1 MKRRLHSVRGKLLP
15 AAICRSAGVDR
26 GAVGGFGF
34 GLHRYGRGNPGP
46 NIIRSIAAAAVVL
59 AMILIIGGCAG
70 GRYGNI
76 FPDDQTTRD
85 FDSFRIDPGMNYYY
99 SGPDLFPNALIGL
112 KKEYV
117 LDNELW
123 KPINPTPASF
133 RGMILHMQ
141 EKARDYRE
149 FQHGFL
155 MYDDAGKPIGVWYSI
170 LKARTFVKMGEG
182 NKVVVY
188 TPDLMIYQSGGG
200 SAIAEAPEKK

>member
-1 MKRRLHSVRGKLLP
+1 MKWRLHSSRGQLLP
-15 AAICRSAGVDR
+15 AAVCRSAGFDR
-26 GAVGGFGF
+26 RTIGGFGF
-34 GLHRYGRGNPGP
+34 GLRRLGRSNPSP
-46 NIIRSIAAAAVVL
+46 KNIRSIAAAAVVL
-59 AMILIIGGCAG
+59 AIVLTFGGCAG

-76 FPDDQTTRD
+76 FPDAQTTQD

-117 LDNELW
+117 LDSDLW
-123 KPINPTPASF
+123 KPISPTPASF
-133 RGMILHMQ
+133 RDMILHMQ

-155 MYDDAGKPIGVWYSI
+155 MYDNLGKPIGVWYSI
-170 LKARTFVKMGEG
+170 LRARTFVKMGEG
-182 NKVVVY
+182 NKVVVC

-200 SAIAEAPEKK
+200 NAIADVPEKK